1 MTRFDRNDPFV
12 PDFIIVEVTGVPVN
26 GWPSALAQIG
36 YITSASAWILC
47 RASQRNVLGES
58 LVVWAKDGF
67 KALCCLC
74 MHDRCL

>member
-26 GWPSALAQIG
+26 CWPSALAQIG
-36 YITSASAWILC
+36 YITSALILS
-47 RASQRNVLGES
+47 RASQRNVQGES